1 MIITRGF
8 SDDNQETSLQE
19 KANWPSA
26 PNVWVGMELSKVI
39 RVRYEKGVLKPLDS
53 IDLEEGREYKVI
65 VEEDID
71 ELIKKYRGV
80 LGKSSIEE
88 FRELEEEAQAQ

>member
-1 MIITRGF
+1 M
-8 SDDNQETSLQE
+8 
-19 KANWPSA
+19 
-26 PNVWVGMELSKVI
+26 SKVI
-39 RVRYEKGVLKPLDS
+39 RVRYEKGVLKPLDN
-53 IDLEEGREYKVI
+53 IDLEEGKEYKVI